1 MASKG
6 VRVDRETCV
15 NHFWGKRKVWGEM
28 ATQMATARLRKELK
42 ALLKE
47 PVDNIRALPNES
59 NILEWHYVIEGGK
72 DTPYEGGWYHGII
85 KFPKEY
91 PFKPPSIEM
100 LTPNGRFK
108 TNTKLCLSMSDFHP
122 ETWNPLWSVAN
133 ILTGLHSFM
142 LEEGSTYGSIV
153 TPISQ
158 KEQAARESLALNVQN
173 KAFAELFPELVEA
186 YKEQEAAARGEGNE
200 EDGPGLSSSQHG
212 SAKAGSASLSD
223 RTIAQGAG
231 GDKLVAAAGAGGDSL
246 YSWVAVLTVLAAVVA
261 VSAVVIADST
271 K

>member
-1 MASKG
+1 MVIAKG
-6 VRVDRETCV
+6 DRERER
-15 NHFWGKRKVWGEM
+15 GREGEREKEM
-28 ATQMATARLRKELK
+28 ATHLATARLRKELK
-42 ALLKE
+42 SLQKE
-47 PVDNIRALPNES
+47 PVDNIRALPRES

-133 ILTGLHSFM
+133 ILTGLYSFM

-153 TPISQ
+153 TPTSQ
-158 KEQAARESLALNVQN
+158 KEQAAKASLAFNV
-173 KAFAELFPELVEA
+173 KSKLFAELFPELVELHE
-186 YKEQEAAARGEGNE
+186 KQEAAARGEGNKE
-200 EDGPGLSSSQHG
+200 GGIDGSSSMNKG
-212 SAKAGSASLSD
+212 S
-223 RTIAQGAG
+223 
-231 GDKLVAAAGAGGDSL
+231 AGAGAAPASREAAGQAAGDKEGVGAGANGDSFH
-246 YSWVAVLTVLAAVVA
+246 SWLAVLTVLAVVVA
-261 VSAVVIADST
+261 ASAALIVGSADY
-271 K
+271 